1 MCLVIEW
8 SLHDYD
14 FNCMH
19 ANCTIACFVMPIVR
33 WLLCSSKGLGFNGP
47 KTSDSETEMD
57 IKNIRSLRKV
67 MAWYFGSLIF
77 YMKGTYPAEVF

>member
-1 MCLVIEW
+1 
-8 SLHDYD
+8 
-14 FNCMH
+14 
-19 ANCTIACFVMPIVR
+19 
-33 WLLCSSKGLGFNGP
+33 
-47 KTSDSETEMD
+47 MD